1 MAANRGSMGAILPR
15 PVADAVG
22 PVVPAKRIVKGGAAI
37 WFGGEGAGSTLATGT
52 GCSSDSVE
60 VDLVGLGSFVVDNR
74 VYAFDI

>member
-1 MAANRGSMGAILPR
+1 LGTAALHCGFDDFS
-15 PVADAVG
+15 
-22 PVVPAKRIVKGGAAI
+22 I